1 MPKVIV
7 NTAGRIAGLFLLT
20 IFIII
25 PAVAQST
32 GGVKGKVRTLRG
44 DRIGDVTIT
53 ARQSSK
59 DVKSVKSDAN
69 GAFELSGLEPGT
81 YDLVFDAS
89 GYTSAVKYNVQ
100 IKKKISDLGD
110 RLFLSVDKGTQ
121 VIVNGSVFFKEGTSV
136 TGAKV
141 DVEKV
146 RSDGSTQKVAS
157 VYTNIYGEFTFRQ
170 PQGAA
175 KYRMTVKYK
184 DATASKDIE
193 VETAA
198 VYRIAISL
206 DIARQDK

>member
-1 MPKVIV
+1 MPNQIA
-7 NTAGRIAGLFLLT
+7 NAAGRIAGLLFL
-20 IFIII
+20 IILFLV
-25 PAVAQST
+25 PAFTQDT
-32 GGVKGKVRTLRG
+32 GGVKGKVRNLRG

-69 GAFELSGLEPGT
+69 GEFTLSGLEPGT
-81 YDLVFDAS
+81 YDFIFEAS
-89 GYTSAVKYNVQ
+89 GYSAAVKNNVQ
-100 IKKKISDLGD
+100 VKKKISDLGD
-110 RLFLSVDKGTQ
+110 RLFLSIDKGTQ

-141 DVEKV
+141 EVEKV
-146 RSDGSTQKVAS
+146 RSDGSTQKVAT

-184 DATASKDIE
+184 DTAASKDLE

-206 DIARQDK
+206 DITRQDK